1 MARTPKSRSKQ
12 ASAAAVA
19 GAAALAGALG
29 SAEAGELALR
39 RAVLGSGGVGYFEY
53 EAEVDGASPLRLRAR
68 LDQVDDILKSLI
80 VMDPAGAASVSLPGK
95 AGAAQAFASLPFSEE
110 DLSSLP
116 ALIGALKGARVTL
129 EGPRKLAGTILSA
142 TPETVTDKDGG
153 SKQITR
159 VALLSGLAVEQFVLE
174 EAQGLAFEDQRLGA
188 QVEAALAALRAAKD
202 KSGRDVAIN
211 LASGG
216 KRLVRV
222 GYVAEAPV
230 WKAAYRL
237 SLPQGE
243 GKARLQGWAVIE
255 NMTGAD
261 WSDVA
266 LTLTSGS
273 PVTFRQALYEPYYV
287 ARQIVPPPVPKLALP
302 RLDEGQMPIA
312 AAAMAG
318 KMEEKARG
326 MGGMS
331 GMGADLA
338 RRRSAPMAMAA
349 PAPITLQEAGSAAAE
364 PPFGAYASDAA
375 QATDGALGA
384 AFSLTAPVKAK
395 AGESL
400 SLPFLD
406 VETSAT
412 DSSWIQSGAAMK
424 NPWRAVRLT
433 NAGGASWPAGS
444 VTLYETTAAGPLFAG
459 EAQLPTTPAG
469 QERLLAFGADAK
481 VTVDRERTS
490 KGIVSEIAL
499 SRGLLQ
505 VTRTMRETALY
516 RLKNDDARA
525 REIVID
531 HPRVDGATLVAPK
544 PDEAALS
551 GRDWRIKRSVKPGET
566 LAIDVTF
573 ERPIGQTVAIAD
585 ASREGIA
592 RLLFPDQNFET
603 MTRDSFA
610 AVLSDTKLEPAAVER
625 LQKIADAAEVV
636 GAERRKVEA
645 LDEERG
651 EIVADQERIR
661 ENLKSVGSGGDFG
674 RSLVSKLQAQET
686 RLGAIEAEKGKA
698 RAAMATAQKVLD
710 DLIGKAGAET
720 RFRTKQTF

>member
-1 MARTPKSRSKQ
+1 
-12 ASAAAVA
+12 
-19 GAAALAGALG
+19 
-29 SAEAGELALR
+29 
-39 RAVLGSGGVGYFEY
+39 
-53 EAEVDGASPLRLRAR
+53 
-68 LDQVDDILKSLI
+68 
-80 VMDPAGAASVSLPGK
+80 
-95 AGAAQAFASLPFSEE
+95 
-110 DLSSLP
+110 
-116 ALIGALKGARVTL
+116 
-129 EGPRKLAGTILSA
+129 
-142 TPETVTDKDGG
+142 
-153 SKQITR
+153 
-159 VALLSGLAVEQFVLE
+159 
-174 EAQGLAFEDQRLGA
+174 
-188 QVEAALAALRAAKD
+188 
-202 KSGRDVAIN
+202 
-211 LASGG
+211 
-216 KRLVRV
+216 
-222 GYVAEAPV
+222 
-230 WKAAYRL
+230 
-237 SLPQGE
+237 
-243 GKARLQGWAVIE
+243 
-255 NMTGAD
+255 
-261 WSDVA
+261 
-266 LTLTSGS
+266 
-273 PVTFRQALYEPYYV
+273 
-287 ARQIVPPPVPKLALP
+287 
-302 RLDEGQMPIA
+302 
-312 AAAMAG
+312 
-318 KMEEKARG
+318 
-326 MGGMS
+326 
-331 GMGADLA
+331 
-338 RRRSAPMAMAA
+338 
-349 PAPITLQEAGSAAAE
+349 
-364 PPFGAYASDAA
+364 
-375 QATDGALGA
+375 
-384 AFSLTAPVKAK
+384 
-395 AGESL
+395 
-400 SLPFLD
+400 
-406 VETSAT
+406 
-412 DSSWIQSGAAMK
+412 MK